1 MEEHTSK
8 SDEQFS
14 GLDMRSLIGAPLQAT
29 ADAYKALADS
39 TQEFIEKIEA
49 QNPSTK
55 SFMFEQL
62 EKLRL
67 PLPPNAKIVEMDDG
81 LFRVVLD
88 VEVNGEEEDK
98 KP

>member
-1 MEEHTSK
+1 MAEYSPK

-14 GLDMRSLIGAPLQAT
+14 GLDMRSLIGAPLQAA

-55 SFMFEQL
+55 SFMFEHV
-62 EKLRL
+62 
-67 PLPPNAKIVEMDDG
+67 PNSIK
-81 LFRVVLD
+81 
-88 VEVNGEEEDK
+88 
-98 KP
+98 